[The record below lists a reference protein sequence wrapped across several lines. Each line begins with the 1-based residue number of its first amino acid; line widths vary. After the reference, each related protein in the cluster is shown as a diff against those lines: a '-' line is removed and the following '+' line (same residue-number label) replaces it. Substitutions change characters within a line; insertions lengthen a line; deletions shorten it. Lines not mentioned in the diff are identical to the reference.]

1 MANALGTRS
10 LLGMFRE
17 GMGSSWEGFGA
28 AKDYLKDWS
37 EAEDPTAGRKGMLIG
52 EDAAVTGNTVS
63 IARAVAD
70 NVAQRFSFTDDYV
83 QEQGSAMQDGGVWA
97 KYMHR
102 KYETDGMGSSMGGIH
117 SSTDYDGVLVGM
129 DFAKSGKFQSGV
141 AIHYGSGEGDGLIS
155 HNDYDAWGITL
166 YGSLKD
172 EEAGTNLMAD
182 IGWMTSDNDIDGT
195 VNGKRMSA
203 DRDVDTWT
211 IGIRGEKEFVSGKN
225 QIVPYAGLRYM
236 SVNPG
241 SYTTYYKG
249 QAVFHNDAE
258 NQDLWLLPIGVSFRN
273 ETATSSGWKITPKL
287 DLSYIWAF
295 GDTDTD
301 MTVNAGNAGNA
312 SSTLYYDVMDDSSWL
327 ATLGVEAEKDA
338 WTFGINYGY
347 QKGDDT
353 KNKTWYVTAGYS
365 F

>member
-17 GMGSSWEGFGA
+17 GMGSEWKDFGA
-28 AKDYLKDWS
+28 AKDYLQDWS

-63 IARAVAD
+63 IARAMAD
-70 NVAQRFSFTDDYV
+70 NVTQRFSFTDDYV
-83 QEQGSAMQDGGVWA
+83 QEPGSAMQDGGVWA

-102 KYETDGMGSSMGGIH
+102 KYETDGMGSSVGGIH

-129 DFAKSGKFQSGV
+129 DLAKNGKFQSGV

-195 VNGKRMSA
+195 VNGTRMSA
-203 DRDVDTWT
+203 DRDVDVWT
-211 IGIRGEKEFVSGKN
+211 VGIRGEKEFVSGKN

-236 SVNPG
+236 SINPG
-241 SYTTYYKG
+241 SYTTCYGG
-249 QAVFHNDAE
+249 QEAFRNDAD
-258 NQDLWLLPIGVSFRN
+258 NQDLWLLPIGISFRH
-273 ETATSSGWKITPKL
+273 ETVTNSGWRITPKL

-301 MTVNAGNAGNA
+301 MTVNAAGYTGN
-312 SSTLYYDVMDDSSWL
+312 LYYDVMDDSSWL
-327 ATLGVEAEKDA
+327 TALGVEAEKDA

>member
-70 NVAQRFSFTDDYV
+70 NVAQRFSFTADRV
-83 QEQGSAMQDGGVWA
+83 QEPGSAMQDGGVWA

-102 KYETDGMGSSMGGIH
+102 KYETDGMGSSMGGIR
-117 SSTDYDGVLVGM
+117 SGTDYDGVLIGM
-129 DFAKSGKFQSGV
+129 DFAERGKFRSGA
-141 AIHYGSGEGDGLIS
+141 AIHYGSGEGSGLIS
-155 HNDYDAWGITL
+155 RNDYDAWGITL

-172 EEAGTNLMAD
+172 EEAGTNLLAD
-182 IGWMTSDNDIDGT
+182 IGWMTGSNHIDGI
-195 VNGKRMSA
+195 VNGTRMSA
-203 DRDVDTWT
+203 DRDVDVWT
-211 IGIRGEKEFVSGKN
+211 VGFRGEKEFVSGRN
-225 QIVPYAGLRYM
+225 QIVPYAGIRYM
-236 SVNPG
+236 SINPG
-241 SYTTYYKG
+241 SYTTYYGG
-249 QAVFHNDAE
+249 QEAFRNDAD

-273 ETATSSGWKITPKL
+273 ETVTGSGWRITPKL

-301 MTVNAGNAGNA
+301 MSVNAGNA